1 MNILQTIG
9 LSASY
14 DNNFFLEQIDLEVNK
29 EEWLSILGPN
39 GSGKSTLLK
48 LLGRILRPKAGV
60 VLLDGKNIHSQS
72 PYDVAKQL
80 AILPQSPPITEGL
93 TVLQMVSLG
102 RNPYQHWWEWELDL
116 EGKKKVSEALLQTN
130 LLSLKD
136 VPVENLSGGQRQRV
150 FLALTLAQD
159 TDVLLLDEPT
169 TFLDIHYQLEIL
181 ELLRSLQKQHHLTI
195 VTVLHDINLAI
206 RYSDRIALM
215 LDGKIDC
222 VGYPKSVINP
232 SNLQKVFHVDAQIID
247 TPIGMQVLPIRSAS
261 FDVEKVNR

>member
-1 MNILQTIG
+1 MTILKTIG

-14 DNNFFLEQIDLEVNK
+14 DNNFFLEQIDLQVNK
-29 EEWLSILGPN
+29 EEWLTILGPN
-39 GSGKSTLLK
+39 GSGKSTLLR
-48 LLGRILRPKAGV
+48 LLGRILAPKRGV
-60 VLLDGKNIHSQS
+60 VLLDGKDISKQS

-102 RNPYQHWWEWELDL
+102 RNPYQRWWEWELDL

-136 VPVENLSGGQRQRV
+136 MPVENLSGGQRQRV

-181 ELLRSLQKQHHLTI
+181 ELLKTLQKQRHLTI

-215 LDGKIDC
+215 LNGKLYCI
-222 VGYPKSVINP
+222 GSPLSVIDP
-232 SNLQKVFHVDAQIID
+232 INLQKVFNVDAQVID
-247 TPIGMQVLPIRSAS
+247 TPIGMQVLPIRSSS
-261 FDVEKVNR
+261 FQV

>member
-1 MNILQTIG
+1 MTILKTIG

-14 DNNFFLEQIDLEVNK
+14 DNNFFLEQIDLQVNK
-29 EEWLSILGPN
+29 EEWLTILGPN
-39 GSGKSTLLK
+39 GSGKSTLLR
-48 LLGRILRPKAGV
+48 LLGRILAPKRGV
-60 VLLDGKNIHSQS
+60 VLLDGKDISKQS

-102 RNPYQHWWEWELDL
+102 RNPYQRWWEWELDL

-136 VPVENLSGGQRQRV
+136 MPVENLSGGQRQRV

-181 ELLRSLQKQHHLTI
+181 ELLKTLQKQRHLTI

-206 RYSDRIALM
+206 RYSDRLALM
-215 LDGKIDC
+215 LNGKLYCIGSP
-222 VGYPKSVINP
+222 VSVIDP
-232 SNLQKVFHVDAQIID
+232 INLQKVFNVDAQVID
-247 TPIGMQVLPIRSAS
+247 TPIGMQVLPIRSSS
-261 FDVEKVNR
+261 FQV